1 MNDRPAATLGTGPA
15 PSCLPMA
22 PGNRQTQRKTCGSFQ
37 IPSGG
42 KTGRNWK
49 PGSRGYVTRCN
60 LRCNFQRRFQELWTL
75 KMGTGR
81 PLVNCAMC
89 HLVLGGHTPQCIGL
103 ILASALRGPPWSVG
117 GRPQGTFS
125 DAGGARTRA
134 KQNASMPE
142 LWLPPEPPQLCLTG
156 EEFFFS

>member
-1 MNDRPAATLGTGPA
+1 MTAGTQGTGQA

-22 PGNRQTQRKTCGSFQ
+22 PGNRQTQGKTCGSFQ

-42 KTGRNWK
+42 KTGRNRK
-49 PGSRGYVTRCN
+49 PGSQGIGDKVT
-60 LRCNFQRRFQELWTL
+60 LRCNFQRRFQEPWTL

-103 ILASALRGPPWSVG
+103 IPASALRDPPWNVG
-117 GRPQGTFS
+117 GRPRGTFS

-134 KQNASMPE
+134 KQNVSMPE
-142 LWLPPEPPQLCLTG
+142 PNPPQSCFM
-156 EEFFFS
+156 ERNFFS